1 MWRTRQKLN
10 EAPFFLT
17 KVEKHADHI
26 EKLLLDRRTRDE
38 LCYFL
43 SAFVSAARSVSWLM
57 RSECCR
63 LANWEAWWKAQEVNA
78 PKELLRIFNDLR
90 VRSEKADPLQLS
102 YSIRLEGDEGPPTKP
117 DQRLSK
123 VRMTIAGVGEDGER
137 STWSRQVIALILT
150 VDELE
155 GDDLL
160 EKCRTYLQELE
171 RLVAACEMRFGAADP

>member
-10 EAPFFLT
+10 EAAFFLN
-17 KVEKHADHI
+17 KVEEHARPV
-26 EKLLLDRRTRDE
+26 EKLLQDPRTRDE

-43 SAFVSAARSVSWLM
+43 SAFVSAARSVSWVM

-63 LANWEAWWKAQEVNA
+63 LAEWELWWKGQEVNA

-102 YSIRLEGDEGPPTKP
+102 YCVRLEGDEGPPIKP

-123 VRMTIAGVGEDGER
+123 ARMTIAFAEDGKE
-137 STWSRQVIALILT
+137 STSSHQVIALILT

-160 EKCRTYLQELE
+160 EKCRAYLQELE